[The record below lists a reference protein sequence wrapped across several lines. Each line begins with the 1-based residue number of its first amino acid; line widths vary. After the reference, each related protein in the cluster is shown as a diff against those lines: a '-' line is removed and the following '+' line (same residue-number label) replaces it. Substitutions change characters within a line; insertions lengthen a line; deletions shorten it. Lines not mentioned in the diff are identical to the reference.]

1 MGSGADWDG
10 NDPGVSY
17 IMKTLDHV
25 AIENGEGSAE
35 SRRVVAVLPRGEAIR
50 NFVFGGA
57 LDLMSREADVHVL
70 SVMPD
75 EEIREMMTARYA
87 SVAELRQ
94 IPERWP
100 VRIQREILDMA
111 HGRWLWS
118 EAARDRW
125 KLRDIEAQASAFE
138 KSKRAIKKAGCLP
151 FANRPGLTLLS
162 KMERATSRLLRTTD
176 EYFNYFRE
184 LRPSLVFNGSH
195 VHCVPATQP
204 VQAAQWLGIPTA
216 TFIFS
221 WDNLTSQ
228 GRIMLPY
235 DYYLCW
241 SDEMRDQLLD
251 LYPSIPPDKA
261 VVTGTPQFDFH
272 FQPEYHWSRE
282 QFCAIVGADPNR
294 PIVLYSTGMPNYM
307 PQEMRVVEGIADIL
321 KTMTSFGPP
330 QLLCRVYPKDRTNR
344 FDDLRMRRPDILFPP
359 VNWDQVWLT
368 PKPDDVA
375 LYTNT
380 LLHVEAG
387 INISS
392 TVTLELCMFDK
403 PVLNVAYDPPGCD
416 ISPVCFANY
425 YKFDHYRPVAESG
438 AVAVVRSQ
446 DKMRDELTSALTEPE
461 KRRDARR
468 ALIRK
473 MFGNTLDGNA
483 GKRVAERLL
492 DAAGIRSRR
501 VSA

>member
-1 MGSGADWDG
+1 
-10 NDPGVSY
+10 
-17 IMKTLDHV
+17 MKTLDHV
-25 AIENGEGSAE
+25 AAVKGEEPAE
-35 SRRVVAVLPRGEAIR
+35 SRRIVAVLPRGEAIR

-57 LDLMSREADVHVL
+57 LDLVSREADVHVL

-75 EEIREMMTARYA
+75 EEIRGMMTARYA
-87 SVAELRQ
+87 SVAELQQ
-94 IPERWP
+94 IPEVWP

-118 EAARDRW
+118 EAAQDRW
-125 KLRDIEAQASAFE
+125 RLRDYEARNSAFE
-138 KSKRAIKKAGCLP
+138 RSKRVIKKMACLP

-162 KMERATSRLLRTTD
+162 SMERTTSRLLRTTD
-176 EYFNYFRE
+176 EYTNYFRRV
-184 LRPSLVFNGSH
+184 RPSLVFNGSH

-204 VQAAQWLGIPTA
+204 MQAAQWLGIPTA

-241 SDEMRDQLLD
+241 SDDMRKQLLD
-251 LYPSIPPDKA
+251 LYPSIPPER
-261 VVTGTPQFDFH
+261 VFVTGTPQFDFH
-272 FQPEYHWSRE
+272 FQPEYHWPRE
-282 QFCAIVGADPNR
+282 QFCATVGADPNR

-307 PQEMRVVEGIADIL
+307 PEEMRVVEGIADIL
-321 KTMTSFGPP
+321 KTMTAFGPP

-380 LLHVEAG
+380 LLHVALG

-403 PVLNVAYDPPGCD
+403 PVLNVAYNPPNCD
-416 ISPVCFANY
+416 ISPVCFASY

-438 AVAVVRSQ
+438 AVTVVKSQ
-446 DKMRDELTSALTEPE
+446 DEMRDALAAALARPE
-461 KRRDARR
+461 QLRAGRK
-468 ALIRK
+468 ALIRS
-473 MFGNTLDGNA
+473 MFGNTLDGNS
-483 GKRVAERLL
+483 GRRVAERLL
-492 DAAGIRSRR
+492 ETAGIRSRR
-501 VSA
+501 ASA